1 MKHFCG
7 SLEDFSVLPLS
18 LEVMEYIVFKCESKK
33 DFWLNMMLTSTM
45 VGLGWG
51 HIYLMEWTGPVY
63 RQVPYMRK
71 YMVWHL
77 HVAFLGLLYY

>member
-1 MKHFCG
+1 
-7 SLEDFSVLPLS
+7 
-18 LEVMEYIVFKCESKK
+18 
-33 DFWLNMMLTSTM
+33 MMLTSTM

-51 HIYLMEWTGPVY
+51 HIYLTEWTGPVY